1 MCCKRVQLEPSL
13 LNFDHRAPMTA
24 CLREGVKPS
33 GQATRSSQSVK
44 PTGRANRSSQLLKLI
59 GQSKYPHK
67 ASFSSVRH
75 VTSLDPLIINRNLP
89 WHNIAGHCGLP
100 NIYNSIF
107 TWCSTQTPILPPPG
121 MPCRTSSSLRKG
133 SSGAPRLLLPLPCCT

>member
-1 MCCKRVQLEPSL
+1 
-13 LNFDHRAPMTA
+13 
-24 CLREGVKPS
+24 
-33 GQATRSSQSVK
+33 
-44 PTGRANRSSQLLKLI
+44 LLKLI

-107 TWCSTQTPILPPPG
+107 NSRCSQ
-121 MPCRTSSSLRKG
+121 
-133 SSGAPRLLLPLPCCT
+133 PRIVL